1 MIYPNLYDYCY
12 MYTNSNLSQKVE
24 SIAEKDYVT
33 LPEDTFVAEA
43 AKVMRNKDISSVLV
57 SSKNSNEAVGIV
69 TERDILY
76 RVVAENKGPFK
87 VMLKDIMSSPLI
99 SISEEESVKDA
110 VLLMRRKHIRR
121 LAVKN
126 GEGKITGTITL
137 MSIVGNVPSDSVD
150 LADIELPNNVA
161 RRDATKI
168 ICPYC
173 HSEFIDKSEM
183 SKHIDRIHIGSGL
196 LEGDMRRW

>member
-1 MIYPNLYDYCY
+1 
-12 MYTNSNLSQKVE
+12 MYTTSNLSQKVE

-33 LPEDTFVAEA
+33 LPEDTLVAEA

-110 VLLMRRKHIRR
+110 GL
-121 LAVKN
+121 
-126 GEGKITGTITL
+126 
-137 MSIVGNVPSDSVD
+137 
-150 LADIELPNNVA
+150 
-161 RRDATKI
+161 
-168 ICPYC
+168 
-173 HSEFIDKSEM
+173 IDEK
-183 SKHIDRIHIGSGL
+183 KTH
-196 LEGDMRRW
+196 

>member
-1 MIYPNLYDYCY
+1 
-12 MYTNSNLSQKVE
+12 MYANSYLSQKVE

-33 LPEDTFVAEA
+33 LYEDTLVAEA
-43 AKVMRNKDISSVLV
+43 AKVMRDKDVLSILV
-57 SSKNSNEAVGIV
+57 TSKNSNEPIGIV

-87 VMLKDIMSSPLI
+87 VTLKNVMSSPLDTI
-99 SISEEESVKDA
+99 AEEESVKDA
-110 VLLMRRKHIRR
+110 VLLMRSKRIRR

-126 GEGKITGTITL
+126 AIGNITGIVTL
-137 MSIVGNVPSDSVD
+137 MSIVGNVPSDKVD
-150 LADIELPNNVA
+150 LAEIELPANVIEREA
-161 RRDATKI
+161 AKI

-173 HSEFIDKSEM
+173 QSEFKDKAEM

-196 LEGDMRRW
+196 LEGDRRKW

>member
-1 MIYPNLYDYCY
+1 

-24 SIAEKDYVT
+24 SITEKDYVT
-33 LPEDTFVAEA
+33 LHEDTLVAEA
-43 AKVMRNKDISSVLV
+43 AKLMRNKDISSVLV
-57 SSKNSNEAVGIV
+57 SSENSNEAVGIV

-99 SISEEESVKDA
+99 SISEEASVKDA

-137 MSIVGNVPSDSVD
+137 MSIVGNVPSNSV
-150 LADIELPNNVA
+150 AM
-161 RRDATKI
+161 RDATKI

-173 HSEFIDKSEM
+173 HSEFKDKSEM

>member
-1 MIYPNLYDYCY
+1 
-12 MYTNSNLSQKVE
+12 MYTNSNLSQKIE

-33 LPEDTFVAEA
+33 LHEDTLVAEA
-43 AKVMRNKDISSVLV
+43 AKLMRNKDISSVLV

-161 RRDATKI
+161 MRDATKI

-173 HSEFIDKSEM
+173 HSEFKDKSEM